1 MRLPAFAVVLL
12 LLGGFSASCLPPA
25 VAAEESRLRV
35 PRFVSLRVSEAIMR
49 AGPGQDYPIKWTYQ
63 HIGIPLEVTRD
74 FYDWRRVRDWQGS
87 EGWMHSRVL
96 SNKRTVMISGEIR
109 TLRDA
114 PQADASP
121 VARLQGPVIG
131 ALLSCPKDSDWCRIE
146 VTGVKGWLR
155 RSEMWGVYP
164 KEEVE

>member
-12 LLGGFSASCLPPA
+12 LLGGPVASWSPGA
-25 VAAEESRLRV
+25 AAAEESRLPV

-49 AGPGQDYPIKWTYQ
+49 AGPGQEYPIRWTYQ
-63 HIGIPLEVTRD
+63 HVGIPLEVTRD
-74 FYDWRRVRDWQGS
+74 YYDWRRVRDWQGS

-96 SNKRTVMISGEIR
+96 SSRRTVMISGEIR
-109 TLRDA
+109 TLRDE
-114 PQADASP
+114 PEADATP

-131 ALLSCPKDSDWCRIE
+131 KLLSCPKNSDWCRIE
-146 VTGVKGWLR
+146 VSAVKGWLR